1 VTRRPHLSR
10 LLATTGLVLALS
22 LTACGGADDEA
33 AEPAAPGSAAADED
47 AFPVTLESEFGTTE
61 VTERPERVVVLG
73 LTDADAVLALGVMP
87 VALQQWLPQY
97 SEYGVGPWAEDL
109 VADAVDSGETQVL
122 PNTGVVAYD
131 VEQIAALAPDLVVAI
146 SANIDQA
153 TFDQL
158 AQLAPVVARPP
169 GTVNFGVPLED
180 STMAIGRAL
189 GLADEAGDL
198 VEETEAL
205 YAAAAEEHPEFAGR
219 TASVARPTD
228 GGYAAW
234 LSADGRQQIMARLG
248 FGMPPGLAAL
258 DDGAFSAEV
267 SRERLDV
274 LEADVLVVIEPQG
287 FEDAVANDPVLQSLE
302 VVGSGRVVTLDA
314 DDVGGAMA
322 YNTVVSARTVVDELV
337 PQLAEAL
344 AG

>member
-1 VTRRPHLSR
+1 MTRRPPAR
-10 LLATTGLVLALS
+10 LLAATGLVLALA
-22 LTACGGADDEA
+22 LTACGGDGGSAPADA
-33 AEPAAPGSAAADED
+33 GSPAAAED
-47 AFPVTLESEFGTTE
+47 AFPVSLESDFGTTE
-61 VTERPERVVVLG
+61 VAERPERVVVLG

-97 SEYGVGPWAEDL
+97 SEFGVGPWAEDL
-109 VADAVDSGETQVL
+109 VADAVRTGETQVL

-131 VEQIAALAPDLVVAI
+131 PEQIATLAPDLIVAV

-158 AQLAPVVARPP
+158 SELAPVVARPP

-189 GLADEAGDL
+189 GLEDEAAAL

-219 TASVARPTD
+219 TATVARPTD
-228 GGYAAW
+228 TGYAAW

-248 FGMPPGLAAL
+248 FAMPPGLTAL

-287 FEDAVANDPVLQSLE
+287 FEDAVANDPVLQALE
-302 VVGSGRVVTLDA
+302 VVRTGRVVTLDA

-337 PQLAEAL
+337 PQLSGAL